1 MQPQARRTLI
11 TFLVVGVAL
20 AVAIIIAVG
29 PGKPRDAGTTAA
41 SPTPQGPAGADV
53 QTAAQ
58 SAEPGASKTAASAA
72 EQASGTET
80 AATGDASAAPVA
92 AQAASATGALP
103 ASSQPAQP
111 AATVARTLTARAP
124 AGVSESPT
132 SIGSIEA
139 GASQMRVDF
148 SPNAA
153 GIAKVVFADIWVD
166 AAEWRA
172 ARVHSAAVKAGS
184 ANPPP
189 MPPDSARYAIDPLST
204 LGGFEVPLLAMHSIE
219 VDGVRVS
226 LFGKVWSQTAPG
238 TFVTDVSSED
248 GTVRLRITRSFA
260 IAEGGD
266 GFDISVSQRVENVGS
281 ASSLVHFGP
290 GDLKLEAGALMDVR
304 RFQAGYLLSEK
315 RDPAQSAVIT
325 HDAVIDHAAAVKR
338 VESDQF
344 TLWPTQAQLES
355 GDRIAWFGSTSRYF
369 SLAIHA
375 PLSGAP
381 GAPAGSKSATGS
393 IGEIRAT
400 LGDNHPA
407 GMASGP
413 VVFTYVYTPAQRIEP
428 GAMGEWPLGAFAGP
442 LDRSLL
448 KGTEPYSALGM
459 VGLIMYQIGGCCS
472 WCTFAWLANVLVE
485 FLALL
490 HDYVV
495 FDWGLAIIVLV
506 VVVRFLLHPIT
517 KKAQVSMSRFS
528 KAMGEMK
535 PELEALQKR
544 FGDDPAR
551 MRQEQMRLY
560 KEKGVSPAGCVGGLA
575 PTFLQ
580 MPVWIALYA
589 MLYLAYEL
597 RQQPAFF
604 GVFQLAG
611 GWEFLGDLS
620 APDHFISFGHTFDLY
635 LFKVS
640 GINLVPLLM
649 GGVFWLQQKYMAPP
663 TAMKLSPEQEQQQ
676 KIMKV
681 MTVVMFP
688 LMLYAAPSGLT
699 LYIMTSTLV
708 GVFESMQIRK
718 FIAREDAKPKPAP
731 GAAPKKKKDALA
743 RLYESAMERARDKEQ
758 SRRARTFKDKGR

>member
-1 MQPQARRTLI
+1 MQPQARRALI
-11 TFLVVGVAL
+11 TFIVVAAAL
-20 AVAIIIAVG
+20 AVAIILAVG
-29 PGKPRDAGTTAA
+29 PGKSRDAAA
-41 SPTPQGPAGADV
+41 PAP
-53 QTAAQ
+53 AAPDAAVQ
-58 SAEPGASKTAASAA
+58 SAPASAP
-72 EQASGTET
+72 
-80 AATGDASAAPVA
+80 AAVKPSDAPPAA
-92 AQAASATGALP
+92 
-103 ASSQPAQP
+103 SQPAAP
-111 AATVARTLTARAP
+111 AVTVARTLVARAP
-124 AGVSESPT
+124 SEAIELPA
-132 SIGSIEA
+132 SIGSLDA
-139 GASQMRVDF
+139 GQAQMRVDF

-153 GIAKVVFADIWVD
+153 GIARIVFADIWD
-166 AAEWRA
+166 SAADWRA
-172 ARVHSAAVKAGS
+172 ARVHHAAVKAGS

-189 MPPDSARYAIDPLST
+189 MPPESARHSIEPLST
-204 LGGFEVPLLAMHSIE
+204 LGGTQVPLLATHSIE

-238 TFVTDVSSED
+238 TFVSEVSSDD
-248 GTVRLRITRSFA
+248 GAVRLRITRSFA

-266 GFDISVSQRVENVGS
+266 GFDLSVAQRVENLGS
-281 ASSLVHFGP
+281 APVSASLVHFGP
-290 GDLKLEAGALMDVR
+290 GDLSLESGALMDVR
-304 RFQAGYLLSEK
+304 RFQVGYLLSAK
-315 RDPAQSAVIT
+315 RDPAESAVIT
-325 HDAVIDHAAAVKR
+325 HDAVIERAEAVKR
-338 VESDQF
+338 VQSDQF
-344 TLWPTQAQLES
+344 TLWPGQVQRDN
-355 GDRIAWFGSTSRYF
+355 GDRISWFGSTSRYF

-381 GAPAGSKSATGS
+381 GAPAGSKSAVGS
-393 IGEIRAT
+393 VGEIRAR
-400 LGDNHPA
+400 LGDEHPA

-413 VVFTYVYTPAQRIEP
+413 VLFTYVYSPSQRIEP
-428 GAMGEWPLGAFAGP
+428 GATGEWPLGAFAGP
-442 LDRSLL
+442 LDRSML

-459 VGLIMYQIGGCCS
+459 VGLILYQIGGCCS

-506 VVVRFLLHPIT
+506 IVVRFLLHPIT
-517 KKAQVSMSRFS
+517 KKSQVSMTRFS

-589 MLYLAYEL
+589 VLYLAYEL

-620 APDHFISFGHTFDLY
+620 APDHFISFGRTFDLY

-676 KIMKV
+676 KIMKI

-718 FIAREDAKPKPAP
+718 FIAREDAKPKPAQ
-731 GAAPKKKKDALA
+731 GDGPKKKKDALA
-743 RLYESAMERARDKEQ
+743 RLYESAMERARSKEQ
-758 SRRARTFKDKGR
+758 ARRARTFKDKDR

>member
-1 MQPQARRTLI
+1 MQPQARRALI
-11 TFLVVGVAL
+11 TFLIVGVAV
-20 AVAIIIAVG
+20 AVAVILAVG
-29 PGKPRDAGTTAA
+29 PGKSRDGAA
-41 SPTPQGPAGADV
+41 PAGSAAAPAAAPEPQRTAD
-53 QTAAQ
+53 A
-58 SAEPGASKTAASAA
+58 PAASA
-72 EQASGTET
+72 SGAPVP
-80 AATGDASAAPVA
+80 AAAAPQAPASSAGAPA
-92 AQAASATGALP
+92 APAAAASATPSDAP
-103 ASSQPAQP
+103 P
-111 AATVARTLTARAP
+111 AASAPSTPTVARTLTARAP
-124 AGVSESPT
+124 SGVTEEPA
-132 SIGSIEA
+132 SIGSLDA
-139 GASQMRVDF
+139 TRAQMRVDF

-153 GIAKVVFADIWVD
+153 GIARIVFADIWD
-166 AAEWRA
+166 SAAEWRA

-184 ANPPP
+184 ASPPP
-189 MPPDSARYAIDPLST
+189 LPPDSARHAIEPLST
-204 LGGFEVPLLAMHSIE
+204 LGGITVPLLATHSIE

-238 TFVTDVSSED
+238 TFVSEVSSED
-248 GTVRLRITRSFA
+248 GSVRLRITRSFA

-266 GFDISVSQRVENVGS
+266 GFDLSIAQRVENIGS
-281 ASSLVHFGP
+281 ASVSASLVHFGP
-290 GDLKLEAGALMDVR
+290 GDLSLEPGALMDVR
-304 RFQAGYLLSEK
+304 RFQTGYLLSEK
-315 RDPAQSAVIT
+315 RDPAESAVIA
-325 HDAVIDHAAAVKR
+325 HDSVIDHAGAVKQ
-338 VESDQF
+338 VQADQF
-344 TLWPTQAQLES
+344 TMWPTQAQRES
-355 GDRIAWFGSTSRYF
+355 GDRVSWFGSTSRYF

-375 PLSGAP
+375 PMRVTP
-381 GAPAGSKSATGS
+381 GAPRGSKSAAGS
-393 IGEIRAT
+393 IGEIRAR
-400 LGDNHPA
+400 LGDAHPA
-407 GMASGP
+407 GTGTGP
-413 VVFTYVYTPAQRIEP
+413 VVFTYVYTPSQRIDA
-428 GAMGEWPLGAFAGP
+428 GSTGEWPLGAFAGP

-448 KGTEPYSALGM
+448 TRTEPYSALGM
-459 VGLIMYQIGGCCS
+459 VGLILYQIGGCCS

-506 VVVRFLLHPIT
+506 IVVRFLLHPIT
-517 KKAQVSMSRFS
+517 KKSQVSMTRFS

-544 FGDDPAR
+544 FGDDQAR

-560 KEKGVSPAGCVGGLA
+560 KEKGVSPAGCIGGLA

-589 MLYLAYEL
+589 VLYLAYEL

-620 APDHFISFGHTFDLY
+620 APDHFISFGRTFDLY
-635 LFKVS
+635 LFTVS

-731 GAAPKKKKDALA
+731 GAAPKRKKDALA
-743 RLYESAMERARDKEQ
+743 RLYESAMERARQKEQ
-758 SRRARTFKDKGR
+758 ARRSRTFKDKDR

>member
-1 MQPQARRTLI
+1 
-11 TFLVVGVAL
+11 VGVAL

-29 PGKPRDAGTTAA
+29 PGKQRDASSAPQAAAVPATQANAQPAAAQPAATAA
-41 SPTPQGPAGADV
+41 ALPDV
-53 QTAAQ
+53 TAAAQ
-58 SAEPGASKTAASAA
+58 PDATAA
-72 EQASGTET
+72 
-80 AATGDASAAPVA
+80 
-92 AQAASATGALP
+92 ALP
-103 ASSQPAQP
+103 ASSQPAAP
-111 AATVARTLTARAP
+111 VATVTRALTARAP
-124 AGVSESPT
+124 SGAAESPA
-132 SIGSIEA
+132 SIGSLEA
-139 GASQMRVDF
+139 GTAQMRVDF
-148 SPNAA
+148 APNAA
-153 GIAKVVFADIWVD
+153 GIAKIVFADIWDD

-172 ARVHSAAVKAGS
+172 ARVHSSAVKAGS

-189 MPPDSARYAIDPLST
+189 MPPESARYSIEPLST
-204 LGGFEVPLLAMHSIE
+204 LGGIEVPLLATHSIE

-226 LFGKVWSQTAPG
+226 LFGKVWSEIAPG
-238 TFVTDVSSED
+238 TFVTEVSSED
-248 GTVRLRITRSFA
+248 GSVRLRITRSFA

-266 GFDISVSQRVENVGS
+266 GFDLSVAQRVENMGS
-281 ASSLVHFGP
+281 ASVSASLVHFGP

-315 RDPAQSAVIT
+315 RDPAESAVIT

-338 VESDQF
+338 VQSDQF
-344 TLWPTQAQLES
+344 TMWPTQAQRET
-355 GDRIAWFGSTSRYF
+355 GDRISWFGSTSRYF

-375 PLSGAP
+375 PVSGAP
-381 GAPAGSKSATGS
+381 GAPATSKSAAGT
-393 IGEIRAT
+393 IGEIRAR
-400 LGDNHPA
+400 LGDEHPA

-428 GAMGEWPLGAFAGP
+428 GGAGDWPLGAFAGP
-442 LDRSLL
+442 LDRSML

-472 WCTFAWLANVLVE
+472 WCTFAWLSNVLVE

-517 KKAQVSMSRFS
+517 KKAQVSMTRFS

-589 MLYLAYEL
+589 VLYLAYEL

-604 GVFQLAG
+604 GAFQLAG

-635 LFKVS
+635 FFKVS

-708 GVFESMQIRK
+708 GVLESMQIRK

-731 GAAPKKKKDALA
+731 GAAPKRKKDALS

>member
-1 MQPQARRTLI
+1 MTPQARRALI
-11 TFLVVGVAL
+11 TFLVVGVAV
-20 AVAIIIAVG
+20 AVAVIIAVG
-29 PGKPRDAGTTAA
+29 PGKPREGVAPEAVASAQPQPSASDAAGPARSADAA
-41 SPTPQGPAGADV
+41 STPPSQPAGAPS
-53 QTAAQ
+53 
-58 SAEPGASKTAASAA
+58 SAAASAG
-72 EQASGTET
+72 ASP
-80 AATGDASAAPVA
+80 ADAPPTGSQPAAPVA
-92 AQAASATGALP
+92 S
-103 ASSQPAQP
+103 
-111 AATVARTLTARAP
+111 VARTLTARAP
-124 AGVSESPT
+124 SEVAESPA
-132 SIGSIEA
+132 SIGSLEA
-139 GASQMRVDF
+139 GQAQMRVDF

-153 GIAKVVFADIWVD
+153 GISRIVFADIWD
-166 AAEWRA
+166 SAADCRA
-172 ARVHSAAVKAGS
+172 ARLHRATVKAGS
-184 ANPPP
+184 SSPPP
-189 MPPDSARYAIDPLST
+189 MPPESARYSIEPLST
-204 LGGFEVPLLAMHSIE
+204 LGGIQVPLLATHSIE

-238 TFVTDVSSED
+238 TFVTEVSAED
-248 GTVRLRITRSFA
+248 GSVRLRITRSFA

-266 GFDISVSQRVENVGS
+266 GFDLSVAQRVENVGTASVS
-281 ASSLVHFGP
+281 ASLVHFGP
-290 GDLKLEAGALMDVR
+290 GDLSLEVGALMDVR

-325 HDAVIDHAAAVKR
+325 HDAVIDHATAVKR
-338 VESDQF
+338 VQSDQF
-344 TLWPTQAQLES
+344 TLWPTQAQRES
-355 GDRIAWFGSTSRYF
+355 GDRIAWFGSTNRYF

-375 PLSGAP
+375 PLSAAP
-381 GAPAGSKSATGS
+381 GAPAGSKSASGA
-393 IGEIRAT
+393 IGEIRAR
-400 LGDNHPA
+400 LGDEHPA
-407 GMASGP
+407 GMGTGP
-413 VVFTYVYTPAQRIEP
+413 VVFTYVYSPSQRIEP
-428 GAMGEWPLGAFAGP
+428 GATGEWPIGAFAGP
-442 LDRSLL
+442 LDRSMLR
-448 KGTEPYSALGM
+448 GTEPYSALGM

-517 KKAQVSMSRFS
+517 KKAQVSMTRFS

-589 MLYLAYEL
+589 VLYLAYEL

-604 GVFQLAG
+604 GAFQLAG

-620 APDHFISFGHTFDLY
+620 APDHFIGFGRTFDLY

-676 KIMKV
+676 KIMKI

-708 GVFESMQIRK
+708 GVFESIQIRK

-731 GAAPKKKKDALA
+731 GAAPKRKKDALA
-743 RLYESAMERARDKEQ
+743 RLYESAMERAREKEQ
-758 SRRARTFKDKGR
+758 A

>member
-1 MQPQARRTLI
+1 MQPQARRALI
-11 TFLVVGVAL
+11 TFIVVAAAL
-20 AVAIIIAVG
+20 AVAIILAVG
-29 PGKPRDAGTTAA
+29 PGKSRDAAA
-41 SPTPQGPAGADV
+41 PAPATPDAP
-53 QTAAQ
+53 AQ
-58 SAEPGASKTAASAA
+58 SAPASAP
-72 EQASGTET
+72 
-80 AATGDASAAPVA
+80 AAVKPSDAPPAA
-92 AQAASATGALP
+92 
-103 ASSQPAQP
+103 SQPAAP
-111 AATVARTLTARAP
+111 AITVARTLVARAP
-124 AGVSESPT
+124 SEAIELPA
-132 SIGSIEA
+132 SIGSLDA
-139 GASQMRVDF
+139 GQAQMRVDF

-153 GIAKVVFADIWVD
+153 GIARIVFADIWD
-166 AAEWRA
+166 SAADWRA
-172 ARVHSAAVKAGS
+172 ARVHHAAVKAGS

-189 MPPDSARYAIDPLST
+189 MPPESARHSIEPLST
-204 LGGFEVPLLAMHSIE
+204 LGGTQVPLLATHSIE

-238 TFVTDVSSED
+238 TFVSEVSSDD
-248 GTVRLRITRSFA
+248 GAVRLRITRSFA

-266 GFDISVSQRVENVGS
+266 GFDLSVAQRVENLGS
-281 ASSLVHFGP
+281 APVSASLVHFGP
-290 GDLKLEAGALMDVR
+290 GDLSLESGALMDVR
-304 RFQAGYLLSEK
+304 RFQVGYLLSAK
-315 RDPAQSAVIT
+315 RDPAESAVIT
-325 HDAVIDHAAAVKR
+325 HDAVIERAEAVKR
-338 VESDQF
+338 VQSDQF
-344 TLWPTQAQLES
+344 TLWPGQVQRDN
-355 GDRIAWFGSTSRYF
+355 GDRISWFGSTSRYF

-381 GAPAGSKSATGS
+381 GAPAGSKSAVGS
-393 IGEIRAT
+393 VGEIRAR
-400 LGDNHPA
+400 LGDEHPA

-413 VVFTYVYTPAQRIEP
+413 VLFTYVYSPSQRIEP
-428 GAMGEWPLGAFAGP
+428 GATGEWPLGAFAGP
-442 LDRSLL
+442 LDRSML

-459 VGLIMYQIGGCCS
+459 VGLILYQIGGCCS

-506 VVVRFLLHPIT
+506 IVVRFLLHPIT
-517 KKAQVSMSRFS
+517 KKSQVSMTRFS

-589 MLYLAYEL
+589 VLYLAYEL

-620 APDHFISFGHTFDLY
+620 APDHFISFGRTFDLY

-676 KIMKV
+676 KIMKI

-718 FIAREDAKPKPAP
+718 FIAREDAKPKPAQGDGP
-731 GAAPKKKKDALA
+731 RKKKDALA
-743 RLYESAMERARDKEQ
+743 RLYESAMERARSKEQ
-758 SRRARTFKDKGR
+758 ARRARTFKDKDR

>member
-1 MQPQARRTLI
+1 MQPQARRALI
-11 TFLVVGVAL
+11 TFIVVAAAL
-20 AVAIIIAVG
+20 AVAIILAVG
-29 PGKPRDAGTTAA
+29 PGKSRDAAA
-41 SPTPQGPAGADV
+41 PAP
-53 QTAAQ
+53 AAPDAAVQ
-58 SAEPGASKTAASAA
+58 SAPASAP
-72 EQASGTET
+72 
-80 AATGDASAAPVA
+80 AAVKPSDAPPAA
-92 AQAASATGALP
+92 
-103 ASSQPAQP
+103 SQPAAP
-111 AATVARTLTARAP
+111 AITVARTLVARAP
-124 AGVSESPT
+124 SEAIELPA
-132 SIGSIEA
+132 SIGSLDA
-139 GASQMRVDF
+139 GQAQMRVDF

-153 GIAKVVFADIWVD
+153 GIARIVFADIWD
-166 AAEWRA
+166 SAADWRA
-172 ARVHSAAVKAGS
+172 ARVHHAAVKAGS

-189 MPPDSARYAIDPLST
+189 MPPESARHSIEPLST
-204 LGGFEVPLLAMHSIE
+204 LGGTQVPLLATHSIE

-238 TFVTDVSSED
+238 TFVSEVSSDD
-248 GTVRLRITRSFA
+248 GAVRLRITRSFA

-266 GFDISVSQRVENVGS
+266 GFDLSVAQRVENLGS
-281 ASSLVHFGP
+281 APVSASLVHFGP
-290 GDLKLEAGALMDVR
+290 GDLSLESGALMDVR
-304 RFQAGYLLSEK
+304 RFQVGYLLSAK
-315 RDPAQSAVIT
+315 RDPAESAVIT
-325 HDAVIDHAAAVKR
+325 HDAVIERAEAVKR
-338 VESDQF
+338 VQSDQF
-344 TLWPTQAQLES
+344 TLWPGQVQRDN
-355 GDRIAWFGSTSRYF
+355 GDRISWFGSTSRYF

-381 GAPAGSKSATGS
+381 GAPAGSKSAVGS
-393 IGEIRAT
+393 VGEIRAR
-400 LGDNHPA
+400 LGDEHPA

-413 VVFTYVYTPAQRIEP
+413 VLFTYVYSPSQRIEP
-428 GAMGEWPLGAFAGP
+428 GATGEWPLGAFAGP
-442 LDRSLL
+442 LDRSML

-459 VGLIMYQIGGCCS
+459 VGLILYQIGGCCS

-506 VVVRFLLHPIT
+506 IVVRFLLHPIT
-517 KKAQVSMSRFS
+517 KKSQVSMTRFS

-589 MLYLAYEL
+589 VLYLAYEL

-620 APDHFISFGHTFDLY
+620 APDHFISFGRTFDLY

-676 KIMKV
+676 KIMKI

-718 FIAREDAKPKPAP
+718 FIAREDAKPKPAQ
-731 GAAPKKKKDALA
+731 GDGPKKKKDALA
-743 RLYESAMERARDKEQ
+743 RLYESAMERARSKEQ
-758 SRRARTFKDKGR
+758 ARRARTFKDKDR

>member
-1 MQPQARRTLI
+1 MQPPARRALI
-11 TFLVVGVAL
+11 TFLVVGVAS
-20 AVAIIIAVG
+20 AVAVILAVG
-29 PGKPRDAGTTAA
+29 PGKSRDAAVTTPQTSAA
-41 SPTPQGPAGADV
+41 S
-53 QTAAQ
+53 
-58 SAEPGASKTAASAA
+58 S
-72 EQASGTET
+72 ET
-80 AATGDASAAPVA
+80 APPTQATQGVQA
-92 AQAASATGALP
+92 AQATQGAPSAQESAP
-103 ASSQPAQP
+103 P
-111 AATVARTLTARAP
+111 ATVAPPMPSVTRNLTARAP
-124 AGVSESPT
+124 AEVAESPT
-132 SIGSIEA
+132 SIGSLDPA
-139 GASQMRVDF
+139 RAQMLVEF

-153 GIAKVVFADIWVD
+153 GISRIVFSDIWD
-166 AAEWRA
+166 SAAEWRA
-172 ARVHSAAVKAGS
+172 ARVHRAAVAAGS
-184 ANPPP
+184 SSPPP
-189 MPPDSARYAIDPLST
+189 LPPDSARYALEPLST
-204 LGGFEVPLLAMHSIE
+204 LGGIAVPLLATHSID

-238 TFVTDVSSED
+238 TFVTEVLSDD
-248 GTVRLRITRSFA
+248 GSVRLRITRSFA

-266 GFDISVSQRVENVGS
+266 GFDLSIAQRVENAGTAAVS
-281 ASSLVHFGP
+281 ASLVHFGP
-290 GDLKLEAGALMDVR
+290 GDLSLEPGALMDVR
-304 RFQAGYLLSEK
+304 RFQSGYLLSAK
-315 RDPAQSAVIT
+315 RDPAESAVIT
-325 HDAVIDHAAAVKR
+325 HDAVIDHADAVKR
-338 VESDQF
+338 VQADQF
-344 TLWPTQAQLES
+344 TLWPGAAQRES
-355 GDRIAWFGSTSRYF
+355 GDRIAWFGSTNRYF

-375 PLSGAP
+375 PVRVAP
-381 GAPAGSKSATGS
+381 GSPTGSKSASGS
-393 IGEIRAT
+393 IGEIRAR
-400 LGDNHPA
+400 LGDMHPP
-407 GMASGP
+407 GLGSGP
-413 VVFTYVYTPAQRIEP
+413 VVFTYVYAPAQRIEP
-428 GAMGEWPLGAFAGP
+428 GTTGEWPLGAFAGP
-442 LDRSLL
+442 LERSML
-448 KGTEPYSALGM
+448 KRAEPYSTLGM

-472 WCTFAWLANVLVE
+472 WCTFSWLANVLVE

-517 KKAQVSMSRFS
+517 KKAQVSMMRFS

-589 MLYLAYEL
+589 VLYLAYEL

-604 GVFQLAG
+604 GVFQLFG

-620 APDHFISFGHTFDLY
+620 APDGFISFGRRFDLY
-635 LFKVS
+635 LFTIA

-663 TAMKLSPEQEQQQ
+663 TTMKLSPEQEQQQ

-708 GVFESMQIRK
+708 GVFESMRIRK
-718 FIAREDAKPKPAP
+718 FIAREEAKPKPAP
-731 GAAPKKKKDALA
+731 GTEPKRKKDALA
-743 RLYESAMERARDKEQ
+743 RLYESAMQRAREKEQ
-758 SRRARTFKDKGR
+758 AKRTRSFKDKGR

>member
-1 MQPQARRTLI
+1 MPPESARH
-11 TFLVVGVAL
+11 
-20 AVAIIIAVG
+20 
-29 PGKPRDAGTTAA
+29 
-41 SPTPQGPAGADV
+41 
-53 QTAAQ
+53 
-58 SAEPGASKTAASAA
+58 
-72 EQASGTET
+72 
-80 AATGDASAAPVA
+80 
-92 AQAASATGALP
+92 
-103 ASSQPAQP
+103 
-111 AATVARTLTARAP
+111 
-124 AGVSESPT
+124 
-132 SIGSIEA
+132 SIE
-139 GASQMRVDF
+139 
-148 SPNAA
+148 
-153 GIAKVVFADIWVD
+153 
-166 AAEWRA
+166 
-172 ARVHSAAVKAGS
+172 
-184 ANPPP
+184 
-189 MPPDSARYAIDPLST
+189 PLST
-204 LGGFEVPLLAMHSIE
+204 LGGTQVPLLATHSIE

-238 TFVTDVSSED
+238 TFVSEVSSDD
-248 GTVRLRITRSFA
+248 GAVRLRITRSFA

-266 GFDISVSQRVENVGS
+266 GFDLSVAQRVENLGS
-281 ASSLVHFGP
+281 APVSASLVHFGP
-290 GDLKLEAGALMDVR
+290 GDLSLESGALMDVR
-304 RFQAGYLLSEK
+304 RFQVGYLLSAK
-315 RDPAQSAVIT
+315 RDPAESAVIT
-325 HDAVIDHAAAVKR
+325 HDAVIERAEAVKR
-338 VESDQF
+338 VQSDQF
-344 TLWPTQAQLES
+344 TLWPGQVQRDN
-355 GDRIAWFGSTSRYF
+355 GDRISWFGSTSRYF

-381 GAPAGSKSATGS
+381 GAPAGSKSAVGS
-393 IGEIRAT
+393 VGEIRAR
-400 LGDNHPA
+400 LGDEHPA

-413 VVFTYVYTPAQRIEP
+413 VLFTYVYSPSQRIEP
-428 GAMGEWPLGAFAGP
+428 GATGEWPLGAFAGP
-442 LDRSLL
+442 LDRSML

-459 VGLIMYQIGGCCS
+459 VGLILYQIGGCCS

-506 VVVRFLLHPIT
+506 IVVRFLLHPIT
-517 KKAQVSMSRFS
+517 KKSQVSMTRFS

-589 MLYLAYEL
+589 VLYLAYEL

-620 APDHFISFGHTFDLY
+620 APDHFISFGRTFDLY

-676 KIMKV
+676 KIMKI

-718 FIAREDAKPKPAP
+718 FIAREDAKPKPAQ
-731 GAAPKKKKDALA
+731 GDGPKKKKDALA
-743 RLYESAMERARDKEQ
+743 RLYESAMERARSKEQ
-758 SRRARTFKDKGR
+758 ARRARTFKDKDR

>member
-1 MQPQARRTLI
+1 MQPQARRSLI

-20 AVAIIIAVG
+20 AVAIILVVG
-29 PGKPRDAGTTAA
+29 PGKQRDGAAPAPSAADALQQASAPEAGR
-41 SPTPQGPAGADV
+41 AGN
-53 QTAAQ
+53 
-58 SAEPGASKTAASAA
+58 AEPA
-72 EQASGTET
+72 
-80 AATGDASAAPVA
+80 AAPA
-92 AQAASATGALP
+92 AVQAAPAAGSGAVTPSDAPP
-103 ASSQPAQP
+103 ASSQPAAP
-111 AATVARTLTARAP
+111 VASVARTLTARAP
-124 AGVSESPT
+124 ADVTDSPA

-139 GASQMRVDF
+139 GQAQMRVDF

-153 GIAKVVFADIWVD
+153 GISRVVFADIWD
-166 AAEWRA
+166 SAADWRA
-172 ARVHSAAVKAGS
+172 ARVHRAAVKAGS

-189 MPPDSARYAIDPLST
+189 MPPESARYSIEPLST
-204 LGGFEVPLLAMHSIE
+204 LGGIQVPLLATHSIE

-238 TFVTDVSSED
+238 TFTSEVSSED
-248 GTVRLRITRSFA
+248 GSVRLRITRSFA

-266 GFDISVSQRVENVGS
+266 GFDLSVAQRVENLGS
-281 ASSLVHFGP
+281 APVSASLVHFGP
-290 GDLKLEAGALMDVR
+290 GDLSLESGALMDVR
-304 RFQAGYLLSEK
+304 RFQVGYLLSAK
-315 RDPAQSAVIT
+315 RDPAESAVIT
-325 HDAVIDHAAAVKR
+325 HDAVIEHADAVKR
-338 VESDQF
+338 VQADQF
-344 TLWPTQAQLES
+344 TLWPGTAQRES
-355 GDRIAWFGSTSRYF
+355 GDRISWFGSTNRYF

-375 PLSGAP
+375 PMSAAP
-381 GAPAGSKSATGS
+381 GAAAGSKSAAGS
-393 IGEIRAT
+393 IGEIRAR
-400 LGDNHPA
+400 LGDAHPE
-407 GMASGP
+407 GMGTGP
-413 VVFTYVYTPAQRIEP
+413 VVFTYVYSPSQRIEP
-428 GAMGEWPLGAFAGP
+428 GATGEWALGAFAGP
-442 LDRSLL
+442 LERSML

-490 HDYVV
+490 HNYVV

-517 KKAQVSMSRFS
+517 KKAQVSMTRFS

-589 MLYLAYEL
+589 VLYLAYEL

-620 APDHFISFGHTFDLY
+620 SPDHFISFGRTFDLY

-731 GAAPKKKKDALA
+731 GAAPKRKKDALA
-743 RLYESAMERARDKEQ
+743 RLYESAMDRARAKEQ
-758 SRRARTFKDKGR
+758 ARRSRTFKDKDR

>member
-1 MQPQARRTLI
+1 
-11 TFLVVGVAL
+11 
-20 AVAIIIAVG
+20 
-29 PGKPRDAGTTAA
+29 
-41 SPTPQGPAGADV
+41 
-53 QTAAQ
+53 
-58 SAEPGASKTAASAA
+58 
-72 EQASGTET
+72 
-80 AATGDASAAPVA
+80 
-92 AQAASATGALP
+92 
-103 ASSQPAQP
+103 
-111 AATVARTLTARAP
+111 
-124 AGVSESPT
+124 
-132 SIGSIEA
+132 
-139 GASQMRVDF
+139 
-148 SPNAA
+148 
-153 GIAKVVFADIWVD
+153 
-166 AAEWRA
+166 
-172 ARVHSAAVKAGS
+172 
-184 ANPPP
+184 
-189 MPPDSARYAIDPLST
+189 
-204 LGGFEVPLLAMHSIE
+204 
-219 VDGVRVS
+219 
-226 LFGKVWSQTAPG
+226 
-238 TFVTDVSSED
+238 
-248 GTVRLRITRSFA
+248 
-260 IAEGGD
+260 
-266 GFDISVSQRVENVGS
+266 
-281 ASSLVHFGP
+281 
-290 GDLKLEAGALMDVR
+290 MDVR
-304 RFQAGYLLSEK
+304 RFQIGYLLSAK
-315 RDPAQSAVIT
+315 RDPAESAVIT
-325 HDAVIDHAAAVKR
+325 HDAVIEHADAVKR
-338 VESDQF
+338 VQADQF
-344 TLWPTQAQLES
+344 TLWPGPAQRES
-355 GDRIAWFGSTSRYF
+355 GDRISWFGSTNRYF

-375 PLSGAP
+375 PLSAAP
-381 GAPAGSKSATGS
+381 GAPAGSKSAAS
-393 IGEIRAT
+393 AIGEIRAR
-400 LGDNHPA
+400 LGDAHPE
-407 GMASGP
+407 GMGTGP
-413 VVFTYVYTPAQRIEP
+413 VVFTYVYSPSQRIEP
-428 GAMGEWPLGAFAGP
+428 GATGEWTLGAFAGP
-442 LDRSLL
+442 LERSML

-517 KKAQVSMSRFS
+517 KKAQVSMTRFS

-544 FGDDPAR
+544 FGDDQAR

-589 MLYLAYEL
+589 VLYLAYEL

-620 APDHFISFGHTFDLY
+620 SPDHFISFGRTFDLY

-708 GVFESMQIRK
+708 GVFESMQIRR

-731 GAAPKKKKDALA
+731 GTAPKKRKDALA
-743 RLYESAMERARDKEQ
+743 RLYESAMERTRAKEQ
-758 SRRARTFKDKGR
+758 ARRARTFKDKDR